1 MIGEAGQQRLEHER
15 HRVMVTH
22 EISELFKLHAGLE
35 RQLQLGTLDDDV
47 GEVEQVDLERI
58 EHTLSSDDNLLRL
71 FFDGERTNQGGHFFC
86 SLPLGELS
94 ETLLTSPYR
103 SVNDFNERLSS
114 SRVEDED
121 SSVDRLCRQVTFEGL
136 VNRNSVNLCVVDEPN
151 AMNGGISQY
160 RVEIACRKRPE
171 THI

>member
-1 MIGEAGQQRLEHER
+1 MDFER
-15 HRVMVTH
+15 V
-22 EISELFKLHAGLE
+22 
-35 RQLQLGTLDDDV
+35 
-47 GEVEQVDLERI
+47 

-86 SLPLGELS
+86 SLPLGKLT

-103 SVNDFNERLSS
+103 SVNDLYERLSGP
-114 SRVEDED
+114 RVEDED

-151 AMNGGISQY
+151 ARNRAISQY
-160 RVEIACRKRPE
+160 RIDIACRKRPE